1 MTRGRTELIG
11 LLSREIAD
19 ERVLKAIAAIPREL
33 FVGASQQRH
42 AYANRALPI
51 ACGQTIS
58 QPLVVARMVELLEL
72 SAADRVL
79 EIGTG
84 SGYHAAVLARLA
96 AHVWTVERHA
106 ELAEQAARSLL
117 AAGVVN
123 VSILVGD
130 GSDGVPGKEPFDAI
144 SVAAASPREVL
155 VRLADGLAPGGR
167 LVAPLSDGAAQRLVK
182 GERPADGGPLYWGA
196 FEAVRFVPLLPGEA
210 R

>member
-19 ERVLKAIAAIPREL
+19 ERVLEAIAAIPREL

-130 GSDGVPGKEPFDAI
+130 GSDGVPGEEPFDAI

-182 GERPADGGPLYWGA
+182 GERPADGGPLHWGA

>member
-19 ERVLKAIAAIPREL
+19 ERVLEAIAAIPREL

-42 AYANRALPI
+42 AYDNRALPI
-51 ACGQTIS
+51 GCGQTIS

-106 ELAEQAARSLL
+106 ELAEQARARPP

-123 VSILVGD
+123 VSL
-130 GSDGVPGKEPFDAI
+130 
-144 SVAAASPREVL
+144 PRRRRL
-155 VRLADGLAPGGR
+155 GRRPRAGAVRRDQRRGR
-167 LVAPLSDGAAQRLVK
+167 LPARGPRAACRRARARRTARGAAQRRR
-182 GERPADGGPLYWGA
+182 GTSTS
-196 FEAVRFVPLLPGEA
+196 
-210 R
+210 